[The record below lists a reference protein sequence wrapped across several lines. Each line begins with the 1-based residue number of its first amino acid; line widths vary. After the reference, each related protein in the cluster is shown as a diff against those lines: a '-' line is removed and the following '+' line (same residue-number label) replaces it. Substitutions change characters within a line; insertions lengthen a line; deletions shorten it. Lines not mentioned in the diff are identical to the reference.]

1 MYMECLNKHRWWS
14 CGRKHV
20 YNDFALPFIT
30 NLLCGYNKLW
40 IQRRKSN
47 GPQEY
52 ALTKFNYNLIFN
64 SMLFF
69 VGNFH
74 FLKNEHHTSLGQ
86 RCLDSLFLDACMWK
100 EYNFSKK
107 NYEVKFIIP
116 NPTLLPKNRSHST
129 SHIFY
134 ISKLNLCAYTH
145 SQAGNLHIFLLV
157 RKVGGKGCVFEIFQ
171 LQTFHTFSL

>member
-134 ISKLNLCAYTH
+134 ISKLNLCADTSRKFTH
-145 SQAGNLHIFLLV
+145 
-157 RKVGGKGCVFEIFQ
+157 
-171 LQTFHTFSL
+171 FSTCKKCRRYRLCI